1 MQWMRFG
8 CILVEEGRERE
19 IIMTEENTV
28 ILHVEGM
35 SCEHCVAAVTERL
48 TSFLGVRSVDVS
60 LEKEQVVISG
70 SELDPDYYA
79 RELNELGYTASVIS

>member
-1 MQWMRFG
+1 M
-8 CILVEEGRERE
+8 I
-19 IIMTEENTV
+19 EENTV

-35 SCEHCVAAVTERL
+35 SCEHCIAAITERL
-48 TSFLGVRSVDVS
+48 TSFPGVKSVDVS

-70 SELDPDYYA
+70 SELDPQYYA